1 MQARTAHELRE
12 SQLQE
17 ALKSRD
23 VIGQAKG
30 VLMER
35 RGLDSDEAFDVLR
48 RTSQDL
54 NVKLRDV
61 AETLVTRR
69 SEL

>member
-1 MQARTAHELRE
+1 
-12 SQLQE
+12 
-17 ALKSRD
+17 
-23 VIGQAKG
+23 
-30 VLMER
+30 MER